1 MPTHTDSV
9 DECLVSLADSG
20 KAWLGGLLCILNR
33 IRCNLK
39 PICPPPP
46 PPPPR
51 NLSPSILHTD
61 CQRAVKSELSLR
73 GALHFGIIPKWQ
85 PSAYHSIQD
94 DTSATNKQKK
104 KECTHANIRGV
115 DQNSLSNKGCL
126 TCSKHQPSSH
136 HTFRHWIQTVQVQ
149 RRNTNRKVS

>member
-1 MPTHTDSV
+1 M
-9 DECLVSLADSG
+9 
-20 KAWLGGLLCILNR
+20 
-33 IRCNLK
+33 
-39 PICPPPP
+39 
-46 PPPPR
+46 PPPR

-94 DTSATNKQKK
+94 DTSATNKQTKKK

-115 DQNSLSNKGCL
+115 DQNSLSNNGCL

-136 HTFRHWIQTVQVQ
+136 HTFHHWIQTVQVQ
-149 RRNTNRKVS
+149 RRNTNRKVSLLHTPQGQVRNQNLVKMKFIILEDCLWCSMYSVLKLHEMLL